1 MASSKRA
8 AINTLI
14 EYVVSGTPKVAAIR
28 HCKNAFNLN
37 EDEIE
42 WLVEACN
49 FKSPPK
55 KINFEAFYN
64 CAITKKAKKV
74 DNPNLQ
80 LYYIDNFLS
89 KIDCQLLRGYMEQNA
104 EPAVLHDVG
113 SQDDV
118 RVYKKNERTSS
129 TVFLNWTYHS
139 FFKDVDQKI
148 VKLMELHR
156 LIGEGMMGQKYE
168 IGEFYTTQSDYF
180 LDEDLKIYTEMGGQ
194 RSWTTMLYLNDVEE
208 GGETHFPNVDI
219 KMKPKEGTL
228 IAWNNR
234 NLDGTN
240 NVNTLHEALPPTS
253 GKKYIITKWWRSW
266 SPF

>member
-1 MASSKRA
+1 MASCKRA

-14 EYVVSGTPKVAAIR
+14 EYVISGTPKVAAMR
-28 HCKNAFNLN
+28 HCKEVYNLDDN
-37 EDEIE
+37 EIE

-49 FKSPPK
+49 FKAPPK

-74 DNPNLQ
+74 DNPDLQ

-89 KIDCQLLRGYMEQNA
+89 EIDCQLLRGYIEQNSV
-104 EPAVLHDVG
+104 PAVLHEVG

-118 RVYKKNERTSS
+118 RVYKKDERTSS
-129 TVFLNWTYHS
+129 TVFLNWTYHP
-139 FFKDVDQKI
+139 FFKEIDQKI
-148 VKLMELHR
+148 VDAMQLHPF
-156 LIGEGMMGQKYE
+156 IGEGMMGQKYE
-168 IGEFYTTQSDYF
+168 IGQFYKAHSDYF

-208 GGETHFPNVDI
+208 GGETHFTNVNI

-228 IAWNNR
+228 LAWNNR
-234 NLDGTN
+234 NIDGTN
-240 NVNTLHEALPPTS
+240 NVKTIHEALPPTS

-266 SPF
+266 SLI